1 MELLEL
7 FAKAIAPQLLNRIF
21 DNVPQSAILL
31 AVIMFFVI
39 KYLLKWN
46 NNRLGKLAKKEERS
60 NAILEEIKLT
70 REEVKLTN
78 KTTQEISA
86 KVDKLETEHQQDKI
100 AVSKQFKE
108 VVDKS
113 DKKFELINSQINSL
127 DKRILTIEVENQAN
141 SKQESAVITMLNRI
155 INSIDKK

>member
-21 DNVPQSAILL
+21 DNVPQSAILF
-31 AVIMFFVI
+31 AVMMFFAI

-46 NNRLGKLAKKEERS
+46 KARIEKLNAKEARS
-60 NAILEEIKLT
+60 NQILQDGRTT
-70 REEVKLTN
+70 REDVKLIREEN
-78 KTTQEISA
+78 QIMRKEY
-86 KVDKLETEHQQDKI
+86 KQDKI
-100 AVSKQFKE
+100 DVAKQFKE
-108 VVDKS
+108 IVDNF
-113 DKKFELINSQINSL
+113 DKKFESTNSKINKL

>member
-7 FAKAIAPQLLNRIF
+7 FTKAIAPQLLTRIF
-21 DNVPQSAILL
+21 DNIPQYIILFGFISIFAIK
-31 AVIMFFVI
+31 F
-39 KYLLKWN
+39 LLKWN
-46 NNRLGKLAKKEERS
+46 KARIEKLNAKEERS

-86 KVDKLETEHQQDKI
+86 KVDKLEIEHQQDKI

-113 DKKFELINSQINSL
+113 DKKFELINSQINYL

>member
-1 MELLEL
+1 MELEILAKV
-7 FAKAIAPQLLNRIF
+7 FASQVFKDLIDNIPSNVVLLGLAGFIF
-21 DNVPQSAILL
+21 
-31 AVIMFFVI
+31 I
-39 KYLLKWN
+39 KYFIKWN
-46 NNRLGKLAKKEERS
+46 TNRLGKLAKKEERS
-60 NAILEEIKLT
+60 NEILEEIKLT

-86 KVDKLETEHQQDKI
+86 KVDKLEIEHQQDKI

>member
-21 DNVPQSAILL
+21 DNVPQFVILL
-31 AVIMFFVI
+31 AVIMFFAI

-46 NNRLGKLAKKEERS
+46 TNRLGKLAKKEERS

-86 KVDKLETEHQQDKI
+86 KVDKLEIEHRQDKI

-141 SKQESAVITMLNRI
+141 SKQESAVITMLNHI
-155 INSIDKK
+155 INSIEKK